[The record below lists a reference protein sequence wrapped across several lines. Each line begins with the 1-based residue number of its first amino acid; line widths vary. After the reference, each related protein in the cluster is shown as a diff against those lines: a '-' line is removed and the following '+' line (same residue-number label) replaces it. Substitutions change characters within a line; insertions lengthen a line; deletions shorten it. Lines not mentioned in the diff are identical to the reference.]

1 MPAASY
7 SLLTR
12 VVTKNQGGAFHSYL
26 SSAPY
31 ETLAEIMKALSR
43 ADLIA
48 LAKRHRPRKGYALV
62 EVAVEVF
69 RRDEKGEKRI
79 SVRRLSLD
87 T

>member
-1 MPAASY
+1 
-7 SLLTR
+7 
-12 VVTKNQGGAFHSYL
+12 
-26 SSAPY
+26 
-31 ETLAEIMKALSR
+31 MKALSR